1 MRTAGR
7 ALAAILMVGGA
18 TIARLDA
25 AQPSRPV
32 ALYVSTSD
40 DAIPAELSPAGQA
53 AVRRAQDLRAR
64 FLAALRKTSEV
75 VIVTDE
81 ASADASL
88 EIREAAVH
96 EARATEDTRRPVPG
110 RPAGTP
116 SGGRVATSDTDIA
129 VNQVRDRDYALT
141 VRVAT
146 AHFFADC
153 SSDPRD
159 TSAAS
164 AVGTVMGKL
173 KSWIGAHRREL
184 TLPRTP

>member
-7 ALAAILMVGGA
+7 ALAAVLIVGNAGTA
-18 TIARLDA
+18 LEA
-25 AQPSRPV
+25 APPSRPV

-40 DAIPAELSPAGQA
+40 DAVPAELSPAGQA
-53 AVRRAQDLRAR
+53 AVRRAEDLRAR
-64 FLAALRKTSEV
+64 FLAALRKTKEV
-75 VIVTDE
+75 LIVNDE
-81 ASADASL
+81 AAADARV

-96 EARATEDTRRPVPG
+96 EARATEDTRRPIPG

-116 SGGRVATSDTDIA
+116 SGGRIGTADTDVA
-129 VNQVRDRDYALT
+129 VNQVRDLDYALT
-141 VRVAT
+141 VRVST

-173 KSWIGAHRREL
+173 KQWIGTHHREL
-184 TLPRTP
+184 ILPRTP